1 MGTIFSIIQLLFLQ
15 LKDNLKHFGFNHI
28 WSSFTVFFGEKPPPS
43 HIDSESYYKI
53 TITTTLLCGTV
64 IWMSY
69 NAGLTSELSVT
80 SKAYPFTDMNSFSKL
95 NWR

>member
-28 WSSFTVFFGEKPPPS
+28 WSSFTGFFGGKPNPS
-43 HIDSESYYKI
+43 PIDSESYYKT
-53 TITTTLLCGTV
+53 TIVTTLLCGAV
-64 IWMSY
+64 IWISY
-69 NAGLTSELSVT
+69 RAGLTSELSVS
-80 SKAYPFTDMNSFSKL
+80 SKAYPFTDMKSFSKL